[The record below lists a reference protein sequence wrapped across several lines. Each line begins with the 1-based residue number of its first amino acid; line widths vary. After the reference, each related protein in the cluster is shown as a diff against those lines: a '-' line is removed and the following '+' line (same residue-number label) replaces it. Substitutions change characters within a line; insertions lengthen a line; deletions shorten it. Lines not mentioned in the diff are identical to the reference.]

1 MGKRKINKSEKVREY
16 LTEHRDAMPT
26 DGAAALK
33 RYGITPGFFSN
44 TKTRIKNSQVKTKRG
59 GKRRGS
65 RAATSEILAAAELI
79 RTCGGAENAKDS
91 IRAAD
96 EIAKLLK

>member
-44 TKTRIKNSQVKTKRG
+44 VKAKLKNDQATKKHGKKTRV
-59 GKRRGS
+59 S
-65 RAATSEILAAAELI
+65 RAATNEVLAAAALI

-96 EIAKLLK
+96 EIAKLVN